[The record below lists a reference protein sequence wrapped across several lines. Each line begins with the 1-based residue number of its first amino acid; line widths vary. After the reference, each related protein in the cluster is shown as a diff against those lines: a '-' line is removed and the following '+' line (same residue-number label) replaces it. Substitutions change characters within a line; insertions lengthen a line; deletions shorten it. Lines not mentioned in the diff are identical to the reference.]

1 MAESLSSAA
10 RKVKRNGLLSAR
22 DCGIIPLAMRYAII
36 SDIHANAAA
45 LRTVLVDA
53 QDMRVDKIIC
63 LGDVLGYGPD
73 PVQALETVYSR
84 VHVCLAGN
92 HDDAVCGR
100 RTTEDF
106 NDFAAAAVARQR
118 KTLTADALA

>member
-1 MAESLSSAA
+1 MAESLSSVA
-10 RKVKRNGLLSAR
+10 RKVKRNGLISAR

-63 LGDVLGYGPD
+63 LGDVLVKIILLRILLRD
-73 PVQALETVYSR
+73 LILRLT
-84 VHVCLAGN
+84 
-92 HDDAVCGR
+92 
-100 RTTEDF
+100 
-106 NDFAAAAVARQR
+106 R
-118 KTLTADALA
+118 KVILVLW